1 MIQLIFLSV
10 RGTLPVLGGMMA
22 CRLEINFEFLI
33 FCLWIKRVSLGDEP
47 RQHARFEHPLQLLIK
62 GNDSLAYICTNLS
75 ELLVSITLLSFAFY
89 FSEIIKT
96 NIMLMNITRYVL
108 YLIKNINFN
117 VVFNANG
124 KPFLKAIQSIY
135 NCFSLF

>member
-47 RQHARFEHPLQLLIK
+47 RQHARFEHPLQFLIK